1 MAERTRRRSSGG
13 STRRRSGAG
22 ESSGSGGG
30 RLVRDYSDEEYR
42 EPSEGYN
49 GPEPTKGLYT
59 AELVQ
64 VKDHFKGGNEDGDQS
79 VRWIFRLAEGSENKH
94 EENVTGWVDSQYTT
108 ENTAW
113 REQQMAV
120 AVGLIKPNGKLNMA
134 YEQMVKKAKPCT
146 CRVIVERY
154 IPEDG
159 GDAEWKGRMVAFM
172 PLKEGTE
179 KPSSSK
185 ASSRRRKI
193 DDEEPEADE
202 EDGDAE
208 SEEEDWPEDPD
219 ELAEALEDLPLA
231 ELKTVAKEDFEVKI
245 TRGMKADDIIDAI
258 LDTLPEDGDEE
269 PEEEEPE
276 DEPDPPKRRSRSSGA
291 SKGSPS
297 RRRARGGSTDEPPF

>member
-79 VRWIFRLAEGSENKH
+79 VRWTFRLAEGSENKH
-94 EENVTGWVDSQYTT
+94 EENVAGWVDSQYTT

-120 AVGLIKPNGKLNMA
+120 AVGLIKPNGKLNMT
-134 YEQMVKKAKPCT
+134 YDQMVKKAKPCT

-159 GDAEWKGRMVAFM
+159 DAEWRGRMVAFM

-185 ASSRRRKI
+185 ASGRRRKLE
-193 DDEEPEADE
+193 DEESEADE

-208 SEEEDWPEDPD
+208 GEEEDWPEDPD

-258 LDTLPEDGDEE
+258 LDTLPEDG
-269 PEEEEPE
+269 EEEPE
-276 DEPDPPKRRSRSSGA
+276 PEPEPEPPSRRGRSSA
-291 SKGSPS
+291 